1 MFTDSILSGSAN
13 AFLTLRVGLVSQEF
27 SRALVRPER
36 SALRRSAMLRAAG
49 MLGGIATNG
58 AGRVSSALVKA
69 SGKAV
74 TRAVG
79 GVVNKVKD
87 AGSAVVSHIPF
98 RKGRGEEEDSDPS
111 GS

>member
-1 MFTDSILSGSAN
+1 
-13 AFLTLRVGLVSQEF
+13 
-27 SRALVRPER
+27 
-36 SALRRSAMLRAAG
+36 MLRAAG
-49 MLGGIATNG
+49 MLGGIATSG

-74 TRAVG
+74 TGAVG
-79 GVVNKVKD
+79 AVVNKVKD

-111 GS
+111 GP